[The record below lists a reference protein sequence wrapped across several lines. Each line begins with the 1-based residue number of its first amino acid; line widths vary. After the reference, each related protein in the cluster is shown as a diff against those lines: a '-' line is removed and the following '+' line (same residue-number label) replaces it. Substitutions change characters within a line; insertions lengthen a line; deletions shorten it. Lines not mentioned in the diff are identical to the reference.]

1 MMPLPLKN
9 IIRFLN
15 PLQFNTA
22 TIPPKRYNTF
32 EGVFKPTL
40 LTILGAIMYLRI
52 GWVVGNA
59 GLFGGL
65 LVVLLSVSITL
76 ATGLSIASIATN
88 TRLGEGGPYA
98 MISKSL
104 GLEIGGSVG
113 VPLFVS
119 QALAVAMY
127 IFGFREGILFLLE
140 DIYPFL
146 TNHLF
151 FIDLTAFII
160 IFLIAYISAGFAF
173 RVQYLVLILIIL
185 SLISILSSP
194 ITFQPSVVSKPW
206 STVSNVSFW
215 GVFAVFFPATTG
227 IMSGVN
233 MSGELKNSRQNI
245 PLGTLSAILLST
257 IIYLV
262 LSWWVSRA
270 APPKELIDNY
280 DILVKEARWP
290 TLVLMGLLAAT
301 FSAALS
307 SLVGAPRILMAL
319 AKDGV
324 IPWGKCLAK
333 RSKNGE
339 PRRALLV
346 SSIIVLMALLLQ
358 ELNAIAPLITLFFLL
373 TYATINLVVLVESS
387 LGLMNFRP
395 TFKVPMIVP
404 LYGIVGCILA
414 MLVIEPIISLVAIT
428 IVFAIYLRLV
438 SLPKKI
444 RSADVRSGIFV
455 AIAQW
460 SAMKVIQLDL
470 TNVRAW
476 KPTFLVPVEDGSQLL
491 GEFRLLLDLSKPE
504 GFLQLLGMSQKN
516 QVTNLSLQLQELASS
531 FRHHNLLTTISVMKV
546 DCETHGII
554 TALQAL
560 QSAFFRPNILFLRF
574 PYKSNHWDEL
584 LPVFDEAK
592 HLQIGVILLGLHPNA
607 GLGRMEV
614 INLWIRPQLEDLP
627 LIERLEKGNMDLA
640 LLMALRL
647 FKAWKAELNIISVIS
662 QEEDR
667 EAAKNYINSLRDLC
681 RIPTTA
687 KTLII
692 VGEFPTC
699 IIRTPQG
706 DIDFIGLQSTPDFE
720 FVQKMINLTGSS
732 CLFISDSGSE
742 SALA

>member
-1 MMPLPLKN
+1 MTKVIKFIKQLP
-9 IIRFLN
+9 
-15 PLQFNTA
+15 FNSS
-22 TIPPKRYNTF
+22 TIHTKRYGTF

-65 LVVLLSVSITL
+65 TVVLLSVSITV

-119 QALAVAMY
+119 QALAAAMY
-127 IFGFREGILFLLE
+127 IFGFREGWLFLFPNHS
-140 DIYPFL
+140 PFL
-146 TNHLF
+146 IDIMAFLVI
-151 FIDLTAFII
+151 FI
-160 IFLIAYISAGFAF
+160 IAYISAGFAF

-185 SLISILSSP
+185 SLISIFASP
-194 ITFQPSVVSKPW
+194 ITWEKNPIWQSWGDFPN
-206 STVSNVSFW
+206 TNFW

-245 PLGTLSAILLST
+245 PIGTLSAIALST
-257 IIYLV
+257 IVYLV
-262 LSWWVSRA
+262 LCCWVSRA
-270 APPKELIDNY
+270 APPQQLINNY
-280 DILVKEARWP
+280 TILVEKSRWQP
-290 TLVLMGLLAAT
+290 LVLMGLLAAT
-301 FSAALS
+301 FSASLS

-324 IPWGKCLAK
+324 IPWGNCLAK
-333 RSKNGE
+333 LSRNGE

-346 SSIIVLMALLLQ
+346 SAAIVLIALFLRD
-358 ELNAIAPLITLFFLL
+358 LNAIAPLITLFFLL
-373 TYATINLVVLVESS
+373 TYATINLVVLIESS

-395 TFKVPMIVP
+395 TLKVPFIVP
-404 LYGIVGCILA
+404 LYGIIGCILA
-414 MLVIEPIISLVAIT
+414 MLVIRPILSLLAIA

-438 SLPKKI
+438 SLPKEK
-444 RSADVRSGIFV
+444 RTADVRSGIFT

-476 KPTFLVPVEDGSQLL
+476 KPTFLVPIKDGSQLL
-491 GEFRLLLDLSKPE
+491 GEFRLLLDLSQPE
-504 GFLQLLGMSQKN
+504 GFLQLLGIAPHN
-516 QVTNLSLQLQELASS
+516 QVEKLSLQIQELASS
-531 FRHHNLLTTISVMKV
+531 FRHHQLLTTISVMKV
-546 DCETHGII
+546 GLENEGII
-554 TALQAL
+554 SALQAL

-574 PYKSNHWDEL
+574 PNESSHWDEL
-584 LPVFDEAK
+584 LPVFEEAK
-592 HLQIGVILLGLHPNA
+592 RLQVGVMLLGLHPSA

-614 INLWIRPQLEDLP
+614 VNLWIRPQLEDLP
-627 LIERLEKGNMDLA
+627 IIKRLEKGNTDLA
-640 LLMALRL
+640 ILMALRL
-647 FKAWKAELNIISVIS
+647 VKAWKAQLNIISVIA
-662 QEEDR
+662 QENER
-667 EAAKNYINSLRDLC
+667 ETAQNYLNSLRDFC
-681 RIPTTA
+681 RIPVTA
-687 KTLII
+687 NTLII
-692 VGEFPTC
+692 VGEFPSC
-699 IIRTPQG
+699 ITQTPQG
-706 DIDFIGLQSTPDFE
+706 DMDFIGLQSTPDFQ
-720 FVQKMINLTGSS
+720 FVHQMIEATGSS
-732 CLFISDSGSE
+732 CLFMSDSGSE

>member
-1 MMPLPLKN
+1 MPLKFKQ
-9 IIRFLN
+9 IIQFIN
-15 PLQFNTA
+15 SLQFNTSA
-22 TIPPKRYNTF
+22 YPPKKYNTF

-59 GLFGGL
+59 GLLGGL
-65 LVVLLSVSITL
+65 TIVLLSASITV

-119 QALAVAMY
+119 QALAAAMY
-127 IFGFREGILFLLE
+127 IFGFREGWLFLFPEHSPL
-140 DIYPFL
+140 L
-146 TNHLF
+146 
-151 FIDLTAFII
+151 IDLIAFLM
-160 IFLIAYISAGFAF
+160 IFMIAYISAGCAF
-173 RVQYLVLILIIL
+173 RVQYLVLIFIIL
-185 SLISILSSP
+185 SLISIFSSP
-194 ITFQPSVVSKPW
+194 ITWNGNQTWQDWGDFP
-206 STVSNVSFW
+206 NINFW

-233 MSGELKNSRQNI
+233 MSGELKNSRKNI
-245 PLGTLSAILLST
+245 PIGTLSAIILST
-257 IIYLV
+257 VIYVILC
-262 LSWWVSRA
+262 WWVARA
-270 APPKELIDNY
+270 APPQELINNY
-280 DILVKEARWP
+280 TILVEKSRWQF
-290 TLVLMGLLAAT
+290 LVLMGLLAAT
-301 FSAALS
+301 FSASLS

-324 IPWGKCLAK
+324 IPWSNGLAK
-333 RSKNGE
+333 LAKNGE

-346 SSIIVLMALLLQ
+346 SATIVLLALLLRD
-358 ELNAIAPLITLFFLL
+358 LNVIATLITLFFLL

-395 TFKVPMIVP
+395 TFKVPRIVP
-404 LYGIVGCILA
+404 LYGIIGCILA
-414 MLVIEPIISLVAIT
+414 MLVIRPFLSLVAIAIIFT
-428 IVFAIYLRLV
+428 IYLRLV
-438 SLPKKI
+438 SLPKEK
-444 RSADVRSGIFV
+444 RSADVRSGIFT

-476 KPTFLVPVEDGSQLL
+476 KPTFLVPIKNGSQLL
-491 GEFRLLLDLSKPE
+491 GEFRLLLDLSQPE
-504 GFLQLLGMSQKN
+504 GFLQLLGISTNN
-516 QVTNLSLQLQELASS
+516 QEKILSLQLQELASS
-531 FRHHNLLTTISVMKV
+531 FRQHQLLTTISVMKV
-546 DCETHGII
+546 ELESEGII

-574 PYKSNHWDEL
+574 PNEASKWDQL
-584 LPVFDEAK
+584 LPVFEEAK
-592 HLQIGVILLGLHPNA
+592 QLEVGVMLLGLHPSA

-614 INLWIRPQLEDLP
+614 INLWIRPQLENLP
-627 LIERLEKGNMDLA
+627 IIERLEKGNTDLA
-640 LLMALRL
+640 ILMALRL
-647 FKAWKAELNIISVIS
+647 SKAWKAQLNIISVIA

-667 EAAKNYINSLRDLC
+667 KEAEYYINSLRDLC

-687 KTLII
+687 NSLIM
-692 VGEFPTC
+692 VGEFPSC
-699 IIRTPQG
+699 ISKTPQG
-706 DIDFIGLQSTPDFE
+706 DMDFIGLQSIPDFQL
-720 FVQKMINLTGSS
+720 VHQIINLTGSS
-732 CLFISDSGSE
+732 CLFMSDSGSE

>member
-1 MMPLPLKN
+1 MPLKIKK
-9 IIRFLN
+9 IIKFVN
-15 PLQFNTA
+15 PLTYNTF
-22 TIPPKRYNTF
+22 TCPPKKYNTF

-65 LVVLLSVSITL
+65 TVVLLSVSITV

-88 TRLGEGGPYA
+88 TRMGEGGPYA

-119 QALAVAMY
+119 QALAAAMY
-127 IFGFREGILFLLE
+127 VFGFREGWLFLF
-140 DIYPFL
+140 P
-146 TNHLF
+146 NHFPLL
-151 FIDLTAFII
+151 IDLIAFVV
-160 IFLIAYISAGFAF
+160 IFSIAYISAGFAF

-185 SLISILSSP
+185 SLISIFSSS
-194 ITFQPSVVSKPW
+194 ITW
-206 STVSNVSFW
+206 ESTQTWQEWGDFPNINFW

-245 PLGTLSAILLST
+245 PVGTLFAIALST
-257 IIYLV
+257 VIYIILC
-262 LSWWVSRA
+262 WWVARA
-270 APPKELIDNY
+270 APPQQLINNY
-280 DILVKEARWP
+280 TILIEKSRWQP
-290 TLVLMGLLAAT
+290 LVLMGLLAAT
-301 FSAALS
+301 FSASLS

-324 IPWGKCLAK
+324 IPCGNWLAK
-333 RSKNGE
+333 LSKNGE

-346 SSIIVLMALLLQ
+346 SAIIVVLALLLRD
-358 ELNAIAPLITLFFLL
+358 LNAIAPLITLFFLL

-395 TFKVPMIVP
+395 TFKVPIIVP
-404 LYGIVGCILA
+404 LYGIIGCILA
-414 MLVIEPIISLVAIT
+414 MLVIRPFLSLVAIA
-428 IVFAIYLRLV
+428 IVFTIYLRLV
-438 SLPKKI
+438 SLPKEK
-444 RSADVRSGIFV
+444 RSADVRSGIFT

-476 KPTFLVPVEDGSQLL
+476 KPTFLVPIEDGSQLL
-491 GEFRLLLDLSKPE
+491 GEFRLLLDLSQPE
-504 GFLQLLGMSQKN
+504 GFLQLLGIATKN
-516 QVTNLSLQLQELASS
+516 QGKKLSLQLQELASS
-531 FRHHNLLTTISVMKV
+531 FRQHKLLTTISVMTV
-546 DCETHGII
+546 EQESQGII

-574 PYKSNHWDEL
+574 PTQASEWDHL
-584 LPVFDEAK
+584 LPVFEEAK
-592 HLQIGVILLGLHPNA
+592 QLEIGVMLLGLHPSA

-614 INLWIRPQLEDLP
+614 INLWIRPQLDNLA
-627 LIERLEKGNMDLA
+627 IMERLEKGNTDLA
-640 LLMALRL
+640 ILMALRL
-647 FKAWKAELNIISVIS
+647 SKAWKAQLNIISVIA
-662 QEEDR
+662 QQEDR
-667 EAAKNYINSLRDLC
+667 KEAEYYINSLRDLC
-681 RIPTTA
+681 RIPITA
-687 KTLII
+687 NSLII
-692 VGEFPTC
+692 VGEFPSC
-699 IIRTPQG
+699 IQQTPQG
-706 DIDFIGLQSTPDFE
+706 DMDFIGLQSIPDFN
-720 FVQKMINLTGSS
+720 FVHQMINMTGSS
-732 CLFISDSGSE
+732 CLFMSDSGSE

>member
-1 MMPLPLKN
+1 MPLKFKQ
-9 IIRFLN
+9 IIQFIN
-15 PLQFNTA
+15 SLQFNTSA
-22 TIPPKRYNTF
+22 YPPKKYNTF

-59 GLFGGL
+59 GLLGGL
-65 LVVLLSVSITL
+65 TIVLLSASITV

-119 QALAVAMY
+119 QALAAAMY
-127 IFGFREGILFLLE
+127 IFGFREGWLFLFPEHSPL
-140 DIYPFL
+140 L
-146 TNHLF
+146 
-151 FIDLTAFII
+151 IDLIAFLM
-160 IFLIAYISAGFAF
+160 IFMIAYISAGCAF
-173 RVQYLVLILIIL
+173 RVQYLVLIFIIL
-185 SLISILSSP
+185 SLISIFSSP
-194 ITFQPSVVSKPW
+194 ITWNGNQTWQDWGDFP
-206 STVSNVSFW
+206 NINFW

-233 MSGELKNSRQNI
+233 MSGELKNSRKNI
-245 PLGTLSAILLST
+245 PIGTLSAIILST
-257 IIYLV
+257 VIYVILC
-262 LSWWVSRA
+262 WWVARA
-270 APPKELIDNY
+270 APPQELINNY
-280 DILVKEARWP
+280 TILVEKSRWQF
-290 TLVLMGLLAAT
+290 LVLMGLLAAT
-301 FSAALS
+301 FSASLS

-324 IPWGKCLAK
+324 IPWSNGLAK
-333 RSKNGE
+333 LAKNGE

-346 SSIIVLMALLLQ
+346 SATIVLLALLLRD
-358 ELNAIAPLITLFFLL
+358 LNVIATLITLFFLL

-395 TFKVPMIVP
+395 TFKVPRIVP
-404 LYGIVGCILA
+404 LYGIIGCILA
-414 MLVIEPIISLVAIT
+414 MLVIRPFLSLVAIA

-438 SLPKKI
+438 SLPKEK
-444 RSADVRSGIFV
+444 RSADVRSGIFT

-460 SAMKVIQLDL
+460 SAMKVIKLDL

-476 KPTFLVPVEDGSQLL
+476 KPTFLVPIKNGSQLL
-491 GEFRLLLDLSKPE
+491 GEFRLLLDLSQPE
-504 GFLQLLGMSQKN
+504 GFLQLLGISTNN
-516 QVTNLSLQLQELASS
+516 QEKILSLQLQELASS
-531 FRHHNLLTTISVMKV
+531 FRQHQLLTTISVMKV
-546 DCETHGII
+546 ELESEGII

-574 PYKSNHWDEL
+574 PNEASKWDQL
-584 LPVFDEAK
+584 LPVFEEAK
-592 HLQIGVILLGLHPNA
+592 QLEVGVMLLGLHPSA

-614 INLWIRPQLEDLP
+614 INLWIRPQLENLP
-627 LIERLEKGNMDLA
+627 IIERLEKGNTDLA
-640 LLMALRL
+640 ILMALRL
-647 FKAWKAELNIISVIS
+647 SKAWKAQLNIISVIA

-667 EAAKNYINSLRDLC
+667 KEAEYYINSLRDLC

-687 KTLII
+687 NSLIM
-692 VGEFPTC
+692 VGEFPSC
-699 IIRTPQG
+699 ISKTPQG
-706 DIDFIGLQSTPDFE
+706 DMDFIGLQSIPDFQL
-720 FVQKMINLTGSS
+720 VHQIINLTGSS
-732 CLFISDSGSE
+732 CLFMSDSGSE

>member
-1 MMPLPLKN
+1 MMPLPLKT

-15 PLQFNTA
+15 PLQFSRG

-52 GWVVGNA
+52 GWVVGNS
-59 GLFGGL
+59 GLWGGL

-127 IFGFREGILFLLE
+127 IFGFREGVLFLLG
-140 DIYPFL
+140 DGYPFL
-146 TNHLF
+146 NNHF
-151 FIDLTAFII
+151 FLIDLTAFII
-160 IFLIAYISAGFAF
+160 IFLIAYISADVAF
-173 RVQYLVLILIIL
+173 RVQYLVLILIVL
-185 SLISILSSP
+185 SLISIFSSP
-194 ITFQPSVVSKPW
+194 ITFQTSFLAKPW
-206 STVSNVSFW
+206 GQASNVSFW

-245 PLGTLSAILLST
+245 PLGTLSAIILST
-257 IIYLV
+257 FIYLV
-262 LSWWVSRA
+262 LCCWVSRA
-270 APPKELIDNY
+270 ASSNELIDNY
-280 DILVKEARWP
+280 TILVEKARFP
-290 TLVLMGLLAAT
+290 NLVLMGLLAAT

-333 RSKNGE
+333 RAINGE
-339 PRRALLV
+339 PRRALLA
-346 SSIIVLMALLLQ
+346 SSIIVLIALLLQ
-358 ELNAIAPLITLFFLL
+358 DLNAIAPLITLFFLL

-395 TFKVPMIVP
+395 TFKVPLIIP

-414 MLVIEPIISLVAIT
+414 MLVIRPVLSLLAIT
-428 IVFAIYLRLV
+428 IVLAIYLRLV

-444 RSADVRSGIFV
+444 RSTDVRSGIFA

-476 KPTFLVPVEDGSQLL
+476 KPTFLVPIEDGSQLL
-491 GEFRLLLDLSKPE
+491 GEFRLLLDLSQPE
-504 GFLQLLGMSQKN
+504 GFLQLLGISQPN
-516 QVTNLSLQLQELASS
+516 NVTNLSLELQELASS

-546 DCETHGII
+546 EQENQGII

-560 QSAFFRPNILFLRF
+560 QSAFFRPNILFIRF
-574 PYKSNHWDEL
+574 SYKSKHWDEL

-592 HLQIGVILLGLHPNA
+592 HLQVGVMLLGLHPTA

-640 LLMALRL
+640 ILMALRL
-647 FKAWKAELNIISVIS
+647 LKAWKAHLNIISVIS
-662 QEEDR
+662 QDEDR

-681 RIPTTA
+681 RIPSTA
-687 KTLII
+687 QTIII
-692 VGEFPTC
+692 VGEFMDC
-699 IIRTPQG
+699 ILKTPQG
-706 DIDFIGLQSTPDFE
+706 DMDFIGLQSTPDFQ
-720 FVQKMINLTGSS
+720 FVQNMINLTGSS